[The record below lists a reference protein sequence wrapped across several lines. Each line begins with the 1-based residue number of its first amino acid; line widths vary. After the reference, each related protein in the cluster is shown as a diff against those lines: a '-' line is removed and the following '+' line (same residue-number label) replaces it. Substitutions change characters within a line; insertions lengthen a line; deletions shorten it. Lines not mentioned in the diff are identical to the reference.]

1 MGQPSSGISV
11 LLNVEPLV
19 KQKELVDLI
28 AFGDCEIVNLE
39 PLGGGGCWNNY
50 LVGAVVQGR
59 PVRVPDPSI
68 KSQKSYFELRTL
80 RRGLQRLSFNPS
92 RLSRNTALF
101 LKKKLRSKR
110 PWEKSQLQASH
121 GSSASEVAST
131 TGSRI
136 ILHCDLDAF
145 YPSCEIKRNPALADK
160 PLIVGADPKGGHG
173 RGVVMS
179 CSYEARK
186 FGVRSGMPISQAYKL
201 CPQGIYVPPD
211 FELYGE
217 TSDLAME
224 VLRRFADKFEQTS
237 IDEAFLD
244 IGDRCKNYDDA
255 TRLAQNLKTD
265 LKQSEGLTVSVG
277 VAPNKSIAKIASD
290 MKKPD
295 GLTVVRPDE
304 VRAFLDPL
312 PVSKISGVGKKT
324 TEYLLNEG
332 IQTIGQLSKVPAKKL
347 TDWFGK
353 GGVWLWGIANGIE
366 ETPVEERGLRKSI
379 SVEQTFERDIQNK
392 QVVLEA
398 LESLV
403 KEVHARLLAEK
414 LFFRTV
420 SIKVRFEGF
429 QTFTRDKTHTGY
441 VDDVDVVREY
451 VHLLFR
457 EFEKDRRRIRLVGAK
472 LSDLKPAEGKQT
484 RLG

>member
-1 MGQPSSGISV
+1 
-11 LLNVEPLV
+11 
-19 KQKELVDLI
+19 
-28 AFGDCEIVNLE
+28 
-39 PLGGGGCWNNY
+39 
-50 LVGAVVQGR
+50 
-59 PVRVPDPSI
+59 
-68 KSQKSYFELRTL
+68 
-80 RRGLQRLSFNPS
+80 
-92 RLSRNTALF
+92 
-101 LKKKLRSKR
+101 
-110 PWEKSQLQASH
+110 
-121 GSSASEVAST
+121 
-131 TGSRI
+131 
-136 ILHCDLDAF
+136 LHCDLDAF
-145 YPSCEIKRNPALADK
+145 YPSCEIKRNPTLAGK

-186 FGVRSGMPISQAYKL
+186 FGVRSGIPISQAYKL
-201 CPQGIYVPPD
+201 CPQGIYVRPD
-211 FELYGE
+211 FNLYGE
-217 TSDLAME
+217 TSDSAMD
-224 VLRRFADKFEQTS
+224 VLRKFADKFEQTS
-237 IDEAFLD
+237 IDEAFMD
-244 IGDRCKNYDDA
+244 IGDRCKNYDEA
-255 TRLAQNLKTD
+255 AAIARNLKND

-366 ETPVEERGLRKSI
+366 ESPVEERGLRKSI

-403 KEVHARLLAEK
+403 KEVHERLLAEK
-414 LFFRTV
+414 LLFRTV
-420 SIKVRFEGF
+420 SIKIRFEGF

-441 VDDVDVVREY
+441 VDDVDVVRDY

-472 LSDLKPAEGKQT
+472 LSDLKPSEGKQT

>member
-1 MGQPSSGISV
+1 MHSNAGP
-11 LLNVEPLV
+11 
-19 KQKELVDLI
+19 
-28 AFGDCEIVNLE
+28 
-39 PLGGGGCWNNY
+39 
-50 LVGAVVQGR
+50 
-59 PVRVPDPSI
+59 
-68 KSQKSYFELRTL
+68 
-80 RRGLQRLSFNPS
+80 
-92 RLSRNTALF
+92 
-101 LKKKLRSKR
+101 
-110 PWEKSQLQASH
+110 
-121 GSSASEVAST
+121 
-131 TGSRI
+131 RI

-145 YPSCEIKRNPALADK
+145 YPSCEVKRNPSLAGK

-201 CPQGIYVPPD
+201 CPQGVYVPPD

-217 TSDLAME
+217 TSDRAME
-224 VLRRFADKFEQTS
+224 VLRKFADRFEQTS
-237 IDEAFLD
+237 IDEAYMD
-244 IGDRCKNYDDA
+244 VGESCKNYDEA
-255 TRLAQNLKTD
+255 AELAGRVKAGLKG
-265 LKQSEGLTVSVG
+265 SEGLTVSVG
-277 VAPNKSIAKIASD
+277 IAPNKSIAKIASD

-295 GLTVVRPDE
+295 GLTIVRPDE
-304 VRAFLDPL
+304 VKAFLEPL

-324 TEYLLNEG
+324 TEYLQNQGVE
-332 IQTIGQLSKVPAKKL
+332 TIGQLSRVPAKKL

-353 GGVWLWGIANGIE
+353 GGVWLWGIANAIE
-366 ETPVEERGLRKSI
+366 ESPVEERGLRKSI
-379 SVEQTFERDIQNK
+379 SVEQTFEKDVQNK

-403 KEVHARLLAEK
+403 KEVHERLLGER
-414 LFFRTV
+414 LWFRTV

-441 VDDVDVVREY
+441 VDDVNVVREY

-484 RLG
+484 RLA